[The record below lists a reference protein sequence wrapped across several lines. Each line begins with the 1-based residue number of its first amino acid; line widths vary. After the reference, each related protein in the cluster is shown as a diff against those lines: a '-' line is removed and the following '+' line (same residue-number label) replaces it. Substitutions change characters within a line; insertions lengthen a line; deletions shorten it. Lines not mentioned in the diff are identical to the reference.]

1 MPNSLAER
9 LSAKLED
16 SDSETRLAAAHT
28 VAELCG
34 HPNAVISELAATLI
48 RLATCDPEE
57 EIRAAAVTA
66 LSCAGGD
73 GAGRDTIQAHTEE
86 LIKLLDDSS
95 ETVRRAAVHALGVND
110 LSAVA
115 AAALVD
121 HLPDLCLRSTIA
133 GSLASMDDTS
143 FASQAAAISVHLS
156 HLDADLRLTALE
168 LLGQRN
174 VSHLPSEL
182 LPRMLSTLDDE
193 DPPVRA
199 AAVALVGGLS
209 QDAMDAVA
217 CAELLIKRFDDP
229 DASVR
234 SESLKAYANLEA
246 PGAVTEG
253 HLDCLVASC
262 RDPEGAVRKQAVLTI
277 GQVCDPAGLA
287 KRSAAVDHLI
297 ACMNEDAASY
307 VRAAAVEV
315 LSKVDRAALAPQ
327 QAELIEKHLM
337 GKCYARKAYEGKSGG
352 GCA

>member
-1 MPNSLAER
+1 MAER

-28 VAELCG
+28 VAELG
-34 HPNAVISELAATLI
+34 PAVISELAATLI

-95 ETVRRAAVHALGVND
+95 EMVRRAAVHTLGVND

-199 AAVALVGGLS
+199 AAVALVGGLSS